1 MNTLYVLLVATTA
14 FMLAACGA
22 PDIPS
27 VAIIE
32 RKTFHSLPFSKITG
46 KSFDILIV
54 DESQR
59 GSLEFKEHSDRL
71 ASYLIAKGMTRKT
84 PEKGPAD
91 YTVFFLFSIAGRERT
106 SSRTVPHFNVTGGT
120 SHFNATTF
128 GNRGASNTYGT
139 VTTYPTL
146 QYAGSSTRI
155 SSYTEYT
162 RTLIIRMYSAE
173 SMSKKDPTP
182 VFETTALSEGT
193 SRDTTVLVP
202 LLMDGLLFDF
212 PGTSG
217 KSDTQQRPF
226 PIEEQ

>member
-1 MNTLYVLLVATTA
+1 MKTLQA
-14 FMLAACGA
+14 MLAAVAIALLSACGA
-22 PDIPS
+22 SNLPS

-32 RKTFHSLPFSKITG
+32 MKTYLSLSASNISG
-46 KSFDILIV
+46 KSFDIVIV
-54 DESQR
+54 DENQR

-71 ASYLIAKGMTRKT
+71 ASYLVAKGMVRKKT
-84 PEKGPAD
+84 GNVPAD

-106 SSRTVPHFNVTGGT
+106 SSRTIPHFNVTGGT
-120 SHFNATTF
+120 SNFNATTY
-128 GNRGASNTYGT
+128 GNRGTYNTYGT

-162 RTLIIRMYSAE
+162 RTLIIRMYNADG
-173 SMSKKDPTP
+173 MSKKDGSP

-202 LLMDGLLFDF
+202 LLLDALLFDF
-212 PGTSG
+212 PGVSG
-217 KSDTQQRPF
+217 KSDTQERLF
-226 PIEEQ
+226 PSEEQ